1 MFVLSRWKPI
11 RVYLLQHFLRR
22 AAFSF
27 SFPSVIVFVFAA
39 WLAFASSTSQPD
51 VATTTF
57 DLSQVPINM
66 ENEKQQRKRLFG
78 ARKKENEP
86 FPDRKSSISV
96 ENSKVP
102 ATANGTPE
110 SSELRVPKIQS
121 IGAWKF
127 RNSMTAEFWEATF
140 RALNKNHD
148 LSILQKLNKIIT
160 NFVSPRLCSAK
171 AGLALGSSAK
181 VNFYF

>member
-22 AAFSF
+22 RGFSF
-27 SFPSVIVFVFAA
+27 SFSSVIVFVFAA

-121 IGAWKF
+121 IRAWKF
-127 RNSMTAEFWEATF
+127 RNFEIQWQQNFEKLLFGHWTKIMT
-140 RALNKNHD
+140 
-148 LSILQKLNKIIT
+148 
-160 NFVSPRLCSAK
+160 
-171 AGLALGSSAK
+171 
-181 VNFYF
+181 